1 MQPKP
6 FHTDPRAKQK
16 FDRSTA
22 CGNCFRPES
31 ACICGKVVPNDNSL
45 RVVILQHPQE
55 QFKSLNSARLTHLS
69 LKNSAIHVGL
79 SWPSFKQLAGP
90 EEKPSQWGVLYLKPD
105 SKPDAK
111 KTTRP
116 LISHTPKR
124 QPLVDTSILK
134 GIIALDGTWKQS
146 KALWWRNS
154 WLLKLNRISLNPDDP
169 SLRPQVKSEGLSTL
183 EAVAFTLE
191 HLGEDP
197 AIAKSLREQYA
208 SLIIGD
214 RGKKRPGPARTAQ
227 SGADQSLSG

>member
-6 FHTDPRAKQK
+6 FPTDPRAKQK
-16 FDRSTA
+16 FDRSSA
-22 CGNCFRPES
+22 CENCFRANS
-31 ACICGKVVPNDNSL
+31 ACICGKVVRNDNAL

-55 QFKSLNSARLTHLS
+55 QFKSLNSARLAHLS

-79 SWPSFKQLAGP
+79 SWPSFKQVAGP

-105 SKPDAK
+105 TKPDAK

-134 GIIALDGTWKQS
+134 GLIALDGTWKQS

-169 SLRPQVKSEGLSTL
+169 SLRPQVKSEGLSTI

-214 RGKKRPGPARTAQ
+214 RGKRRPGPSERPAQ
-227 SGADQSLSG
+227 AQDQSLND

>member
-1 MQPKP
+1 MQPKS

-22 CGNCFRPES
+22 CQNCFRPEIS
-31 ACICGKVVPNDNSL
+31 CICGKVARNDNAL

-79 SWPSFKQLAGP
+79 SWPSFKQIAGP

-134 GIIALDGTWKQS
+134 GLIALDGTWKQS

-214 RGKKRPGPARTAQ
+214 RGNKPARPPRSAP
-227 SGADQSLSG
+227 GGEDQSLSQ